1 MHSSSNSFKNAPST
15 GDVNY
20 KIYQHLDQE
29 FSQIKKYN
37 VKALQQIEKLSSEIS
52 DLKTSFSSEI
62 SILRSE
68 VVELKEQNALLT
80 ETMNVNNKSQQSCS
94 NSKHVFTMEDEDKI
108 RESFNEAMFFVTIF
122 NEINANVT
130 NFVTFR

>member
-80 ETMNVNNKSQQSCS
+80 ETKNGNN
-94 NSKHVFTMEDEDKI
+94 
-108 RESFNEAMFFVTIF
+108 
-122 NEINANVT
+122 
-130 NFVTFR
+130 